1 MDTEN
6 VDVVESFPGIFSY
19 KGEVVVLGEW
29 ELILIS
35 RRDLSIFE

>member
-6 VDVVESFPGIFSY
+6 VDVVESFP